1 MKLERYDLVGK
12 GNGCMK
18 REVPLSSR
26 YFVGVRKCRYPA
38 ATSWEWESAAIQ
50 LLLCGSE
57 KVPLSSCYFVGVI
70 KCRYPA
76 ATLWEWESAAIQLL
90 LCGSDKVPLS
100 SCYFVGVRKCRYPA
114 ATLWEWESAAIQLL
128 LCGSEKVPLRGSQR
142 GHTVTLVSKI
152 SLESYLVTLQQFFHK
167 HKTVC

>member
-1 MKLERYDLVGK
+1 MSVFNLYLWLFLLKTSLINRLHTMKLERYHVERK
-12 GNGCMK
+12 GNGW
-18 REVPLSSR
+18 REWEVPLSSR
-26 YFVGVRKCRYPA
+26 YFGGVRKCRYPA
-38 ATSWEWESAAIQ
+38 ATLWKWESAAIQ

-57 KVPLSSCYFVGVI
+57 KVPLSSCYFVGVR

-76 ATLWEWESAAIQLL
+76 ATLWKWESAAIQLL
-90 LCGSDKVPLS
+90 LCGREKVPLS
-100 SCYFVGVRKCRYPA
+100 
-114 ATLWEWESAAIQLL
+114 
-128 LCGSEKVPLRGSQR
+128 GSPR